1 MRLQRAALVIIS
13 AGLLTFGLVFA
24 LLQVTR
30 SAAAPDQSVVVS
42 PPPTPQVIAAGVDS
56 LAARIGAG
64 QTAFGVPLAGSE
76 PLLRDLQ
83 PGDRLDVLASL
94 PSPDDGRPVS
104 AVIVRGA
111 TVLRTATS
119 GDPLMLEVSAPDA
132 IALAH
137 LVLGG
142 TRLSYSV
149 WPTNGAAPPVAR
161 PLDEQSARVLLGLG
175 PVASDRTPRADPT
188 PLATAAPPAGVAA
201 VPRLGGFLYQ
211 AQPGDTWDSV
221 AAIFSVSAAELRR
234 VNEASSDG
242 GLDPW
247 SLLFI
252 PRKS

>member
-30 SAAAPDQSVVVS
+30 SVAAPDQSVVVS
-42 PPPTPQVIAAGVDS
+42 PPTPEVISAGVDS

-111 TVLRTATS
+111 TVLRAATS
-119 GDPLMLEVSAPDA
+119 GDPLMLQVSASDA

-149 WPTNGAAPPVAR
+149 WPTNGVGPPVAK
-161 PLDEQSARVLLGLG
+161 PLDEQSARALLGLG
-175 PVASDRTPRADPT
+175 PVPSDRTPRADPT
-188 PLATAAPPAGVAA
+188 PPPPAGVAA

-234 VNEASSDG
+234 VNEASPDG